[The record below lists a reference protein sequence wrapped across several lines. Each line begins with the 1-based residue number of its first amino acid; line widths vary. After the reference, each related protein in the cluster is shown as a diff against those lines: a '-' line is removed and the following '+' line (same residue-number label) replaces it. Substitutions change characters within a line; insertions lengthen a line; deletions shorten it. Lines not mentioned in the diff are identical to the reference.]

1 MARYTVD
8 PVTGIRTKIAG
19 TNYIPP
25 CLAKTAKRKAE
36 KPEPITETVK
46 ETDEATHE
54 SIDTNADKSS

>member
-25 CLAKTAKRKAE
+25 CLAKTATRKAA
-36 KPEPITETVK
+36 KPVETITETVK
-46 ETDEATHE
+46 ETDEAT
-54 SIDTNADKSS
+54 DPKTD